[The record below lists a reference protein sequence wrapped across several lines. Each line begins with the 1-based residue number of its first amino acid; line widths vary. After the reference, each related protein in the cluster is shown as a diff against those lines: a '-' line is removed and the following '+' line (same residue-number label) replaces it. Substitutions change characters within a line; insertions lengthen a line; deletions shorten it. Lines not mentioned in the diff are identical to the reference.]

1 MASIASIM
9 RTDLIVASSVET
21 VDSVSRKMN
30 DHAVGAVLIVDDGV
44 LTGIFS
50 ERDMVRRVVASG
62 ADPRTVR
69 VGEVATRPV
78 VTVAPKT
85 PIKQCVELFR
95 QNGFRH
101 LPVLEGKKPVG
112 IVGLRD
118 LLTHVSDILEK
129 IVDNE
134 AYRQA
139 VSSGGD
145 PYDHFGGS
153 FAR

>member
-9 RTDLIVASSVET
+9 RTDLIVVSSVET
-21 VDSVSRKMN
+21 LDNVSRKMR

-44 LTGIFS
+44 LTGLFS
-50 ERDMVRRVVASG
+50 ERDMVRRIVACE
-62 ADPRTVR
+62 ADPRIVR
-69 VGEVATRPV
+69 VGEVATSPV
-78 VTVAPKT
+78 VTVT
-85 PIKQCVELFR
+85 PETHVKQCVELFR
-95 QNGFRH
+95 RNGFRH

-118 LLTHVSDILEK
+118 LLTHVTDILERL
-129 IVDNE
+129 VDND

-153 FAR
+153 YAR